1 MKFLRN
7 SWTKILICI
16 AMLGAVI
23 WFLVCYDNIR
33 EEKFKAMHECMNK
46 TEYDKDSF
54 DRCADEIGY
63 D

>member
-1 MKFLRN
+1 MKN
-7 SWTKILICI
+7 TLITLI
-16 AMLGAVI
+16 IFG
-23 WFLVCYDNIR
+23 LVGGVYWYFIGYDNMR
-33 EEKFKAMHECMNK
+33 EQKFKAMHECMNN